1 MKVVLA
7 PDSFKEAMTAAEAAA
22 AMARG
27 VLAVVPDA
35 EVVQVPMSDG
45 GEGFTDA
52 VAAALGA
59 RVRTVETVDAL
70 GRPVEGRLAVGG
82 GTAVLEMATAAG
94 LELVP
99 EEERDVLGSDTRGVG
114 RMIRAALDAGADRL
128 LLGIGGSA
136 TSDGGAGMLA
146 ELGVRF
152 LDGEGQAVGTTPRE
166 VEGLASVDASGLD
179 ARLAGLRIEAA
190 CDVDNPLL
198 GERGASAVFGPQKG
212 ASPEDVDYLDSVLA
226 RWARLSGRAELA
238 DLPGAGA
245 AGGLGFALMA
255 FLGARLEPGVELVA
269 RAVGL
274 AEAVS
279 GADLVLTGEGSVDA
293 QTLAGKTPAGVA
305 RVAAAQGVPTV
316 IVAGRVRPGAEVLLT
331 TGCVALMSSSQGDV
345 VPLAEVLRAAPQSAE
360 RATATVMRLWTHQS
374 GPAGSAGPA

>member
-1 MKVVLA
+1 MPTYDELTKAIKSKSLA
-7 PDSFKEAMTAAEAAA
+7 PAYL
-22 AMARG
+22 
-27 VLAVVPDA
+27 LA
-35 EVVQVPMSDG
+35 
-45 GEGFTDA
+45 GEEPLYID
-52 VAAALGA
+52 
-59 RVRTVETVDAL
+59 
-70 GRPVEGRLAVGG
+70 RLAQLLLD
-82 GTAVLEMATAAG
+82 TLI
-94 LELVP
+94 P

-166 VEGLASVDASGLD
+166 LEGLASVDASGLD
-179 ARLAGLRIEAA
+179 ARLAGLRIEVA

-226 RWARLSGRAELA
+226 RWARLSGHAGLA
-238 DLPGAGA
+238 GRPGAGA

-274 AEAVS
+274 AEAVG

-305 RVAAAQGVPTV
+305 RTAAARGVPTV
-316 IVAGRVRPGAEVLLT
+316 ILAGRVKPDADVLLS
-331 TGCVALMSSSQGDV
+331 TGCVAILSVSQGQAQS
-345 VPLAEVLRAAPQSAE
+345 LAQMLRAAPVNTE
-360 RATATVMRLWTHQS
+360 RAAATAMRLWTRRP
-374 GPAGSAGPA
+374 GPAAI